1 MPNLK
6 DIKLR
11 IKSIKN
17 TQKITQAM
25 KMVAAAKV
33 KKAENAVKASRP
45 FSQAIKSVFVKVYNA
60 TKSTPQNSIKS
71 QSAIENYPVLLSAR
85 TIKTAGILAITSSNG
100 LAGAYNANIVRK
112 TIARIKE
119 LKEQN
124 LEVKLFII
132 GQKGI
137 NGLKDFVRKNNIEV
151 INTYTKLPQNIT
163 IGATNLITEE
173 MAEHF
178 VSENIDSIEVI
189 TTKFKSMLS
198 FIPEIVQVL
207 PVQVEKETKEI
218 PHQELGE
225 APLHSE
231 MLFEPSAEDVLKK
244 IVPLYLSNSI
254 YQAYLEAQAS
264 ELASRMT
271 AMSNATTNAEDMI
284 RILTIDYNK
293 ARQGAITQELLEVV
307 SGANALGG

>member
-45 FSQAIKSVFVKVYNA
+45 FTQAIKKVFDKVYL
-60 TKSTPQNSIKS
+60 SV
-71 QSAIENYPVLLSAR
+71 QSFPHCSNNFEQAIDNYPVLLTER
-85 TIKTAGILAITSSNG
+85 PVKTAGILVVTSNKG
-100 LAGAYNANIVRK
+100 LAGAYNANVVRK
-112 TIARIKE
+112 TIARVNE
-119 LKEQN
+119 LKEQG
-124 LEVKLFII
+124 VTAKLFII
-132 GQKGI
+132 GQKGV
-137 NGLKDFVRKNNIEV
+137 NGFKEFIRKGNAEV
-151 INTYTKLPQNIT
+151 VNTYTKLPAMIT
-163 IGATNLITEE
+163 VGVTNVIIEE
-173 MAEHF
+173 IAEHY
-178 VSENIDSIEVI
+178 VAGNIDSIEIV

-198 FIPEIVQVL
+198 FVPDIVNVL
-207 PVQVEKETKEI
+207 PVKIEKEHKDV
-218 PHQELGE
+218 PVELGE

-231 MLFEPSAEDVLKK
+231 MIFEPSAEEVLKK
-244 IVPLYLSNSI
+244 IVPLYLSNTI
-254 YQAYLEAQAS
+254 YQACLEAQAS
-264 ELASRMT
+264 ELASRMS

-307 SGANALGG
+307 SGANALDG